1 MASYMKLMCT
11 TCLCVHWKSHSI
23 RSVLLKGTNQMLVIN
38 RYTDPNTL
46 KVTLYGHILK
56 GGTIQQ
62 SLGRFDESLLK
73 QVTRGYKFYLFRDVL
88 KVPELKT
95 VEIINK

>member
-1 MASYMKLMCT
+1 MIVLYRIVSMIVIIM
-11 TCLCVHWKSHSI
+11 SI
-23 RSVLLKGTNQMLVIN
+23 LKETNQMLVIN

-62 SLGRFDESLLK
+62 SLGRFDESLIK
-73 QVTRGYKFYLFRDVL
+73 QVTRGYKFYMVRDVL

-95 VEIINK
+95 VELIVK

>member
-1 MASYMKLMCT
+1 MLYRIVSMIVIT
-11 TCLCVHWKSHSI
+11 ISI
-23 RSVLLKGTNQMLVIN
+23 LKEANKMLIIN

-56 GGTIQQ
+56 GGAIQQ

-73 QVTRGYKFYLFRDVL
+73 QVTRGYKFYLLRDVL

-95 VEIINK
+95 VEIVNIAKI

>member
-1 MASYMKLMCT
+1 MIMMIRKKLNY
-11 TCLCVHWKSHSI
+11 LIQKIGV
-23 RSVLLKGTNQMLVIN
+23 NQMLVIN

-46 KVTLYGHILK
+46 KVTLYGHVLK

-73 QVTRGYKFYLFRDVL
+73 QVTRGYKFYMFRDVL

-95 VEIINK
+95 VEIVIK

>member
-1 MASYMKLMCT
+1 MLYRIVSMTVIIM
-11 TCLCVHWKSHSI
+11 SI
-23 RSVLLKGTNQMLVIN
+23 LKETNQMLVIN

-56 GGTIQQ
+56 GGAVQQ
-62 SLGRFDESLLK
+62 SLGRFDESLIK

>member
-1 MASYMKLMCT
+1 
-11 TCLCVHWKSHSI
+11 
-23 RSVLLKGTNQMLVIN
+23 MLVIN

-56 GGTIQQ
+56 GGHVQK
-62 SLGRFDESLLK
+62 SLGRFDERLLQ

-88 KVPELKT
+88 RSNQLAKI
-95 VEIINK
+95 EIVNKA

>member
-1 MASYMKLMCT
+1 MIALYHIASMIVIT
-11 TCLCVHWKSHSI
+11 TSI
-23 RSVLLKGTNQMLVIN
+23 LKETNQMLVIN

-56 GGTIQQ
+56 GGIIQQ
-62 SLGRFDESLLK
+62 SLGRFDESLIK

-95 VEIINK
+95 VEIVIK